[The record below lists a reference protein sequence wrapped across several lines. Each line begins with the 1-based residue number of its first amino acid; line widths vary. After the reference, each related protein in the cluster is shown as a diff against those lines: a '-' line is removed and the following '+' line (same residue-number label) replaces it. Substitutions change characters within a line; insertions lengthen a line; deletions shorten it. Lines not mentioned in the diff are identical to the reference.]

1 VLNTIV
7 RQSLRHPWLVLLA
20 AAMVMALGMVTLRRA
35 AYDVFPDF
43 VPPQASVQTEAP
55 GLSPQQV
62 ELLVT
67 RPLEEVINGAN
78 GVASVRSESIQG
90 LSVIDVTF
98 REGSDAYRARQQVS
112 EALADAIPRMP
123 AGVDAPRLTPL
134 VSSTMDLLKIGF
146 TSDKLTPMQLRDLV
160 EWTVRPRL
168 LSAAGVARANVFG
181 GEKRRIEVRAD
192 PARLLARGVAL
203 ADLKTAVDRAISV
216 NGGGFA
222 DTPR

>member
-78 GVASVRSESIQG
+78 GVNRS
-90 LSVIDVTF
+90 
-98 REGSDAYRARQQVS
+98 RACR
-112 EALADAIPRMP
+112 
-123 AGVDAPRLTPL
+123 
-134 VSSTMDLLKIGF
+134 
-146 TSDKLTPMQLRDLV
+146 
-160 EWTVRPRL
+160 
-168 LSAAGVARANVFG
+168 
-181 GEKRRIEVRAD
+181 
-192 PARLLARGVAL
+192 
-203 ADLKTAVDRAISV
+203 
-216 NGGGFA
+216 
-222 DTPR
+222 